1 MIKVSVICGM
11 SYLFLMKQKSV
22 KIKQMFNRLRA
33 LINRSMLWKVKYSNI
48 LDEEKFI
55 YYPYLDD
62 MGHVTDPYLLWYN
75 EFKAAGKDV
84 DTYLGAEITE

>member
-1 MIKVSVICGM
+1 
-11 SYLFLMKQKSV
+11 MKQKSV

>member
-1 MIKVSVICGM
+1 
-11 SYLFLMKQKSV
+11 MKQKSV
-22 KIKQMFNRLRA
+22 KIKQMFNRLLA

>member
-1 MIKVSVICGM
+1 
-11 SYLFLMKQKSV
+11 
-22 KIKQMFNRLRA
+22 MFNRLRA

-48 LDEEKFI
+48 LDEEKLI

-84 DTYLGAEITE
+84 DTYLGAEIRE

>member
-1 MIKVSVICGM
+1 
-11 SYLFLMKQKSV
+11 
-22 KIKQMFNRLRA
+22 
-33 LINRSMLWKVKYSNI
+33 MLWKVKYSNI
-48 LDEEKFI
+48 LDEEEFI

-62 MGHVTDPYLLWYN
+62 MGHVTNPYQLWYN

>member
-1 MIKVSVICGM
+1 
-11 SYLFLMKQKSV
+11 
-22 KIKQMFNRLRA
+22 
-33 LINRSMLWKVKYSNI
+33 MLWKVKYLNI

>member
-1 MIKVSVICGM
+1 M

>member
-1 MIKVSVICGM
+1 MDGARQEVGFVSGRDIPNLV
-11 SYLFLMKQKSV
+11 LKEK
-22 KIKQMFNRLRA
+22 KFNRLLA